1 MTTNHYDVD
10 LGKKIIVD
18 TSVWIDYFL
27 DRQTPQ
33 VSYLSYLVDNNADI
47 LIPDLI
53 LCEILQGCRT
63 KREISRVDSIL
74 SNFEI
79 VIVGGAD
86 LARLSARNYR
96 HLRNL
101 GKTVRNTIDCL
112 IATYT
117 IVTDCVLLHND
128 RDYTVFEEFLE
139 LQILA

>member
-1 MTTNHYDVD
+1 MTTNHYVD
-10 LGKKIIVD
+10 LGKKYIVD
-18 TSVWIDYFL
+18 TSVWIDYLL

-33 VSYLSYLVDNNADI
+33 VSHLSYLVDNDADI

-63 KREISRVDSIL
+63 SREISRVDSIL

-86 LARLSARNYR
+86 LARRSARNYR
-96 HLRNL
+96 YLRNC

-117 IVTDCVLLHND
+117 IVTDSVLLHND
-128 RDYTVFEEFLE
+128 RDYTVFEEFLD
-139 LQILA
+139 LQILS

>member
-1 MTTNHYDVD
+1 MTTKHCDVD
-10 LGKKIIVD
+10 LSRKIIVD

-33 VSYLSYLVDNNADI
+33 ALCLSYLVDNDADI

-79 VIVGGAD
+79 VTIGGAD
-86 LARLSARNYR
+86 LARISAGNYR
-96 HLRNL
+96 HLRNR
-101 GKTVRNTIDCL
+101 GITVRSTIDCL

-117 IVTDCVLLHND
+117 IEMGCVLLHND
-128 RDYTVFEEFLE
+128 RDYSVFEEFLE